1 MSCED
6 CSRGSDIVFALDSS
20 GSIGSN
26 TFHEMVKFL
35 EQIINSLNVDGND
48 SDPTVSRVGMLT
60 YSDSATIHFY
70 LNTYRKRTELLPA
83 LNVQYIGGTTNAAD
97 AIRYSSW
104 LSCFS
109 KSNYMTSFWL
119 IKFSFSLSLPL
130 FYTAVQCNVGY
141 YLLIHLST

>member
-1 MSCED
+1 MLCED
-6 CSRGSDIVFALDSS
+6 CSRGSDIVFVLDSS
-20 GSIGSN
+20 GSIGSVMV
-26 TFHEMVKFL
+26 HEMVKFL

-60 YSDSATIHFY
+60 YSDSATIHFH

-104 LSCFS
+104 LSCFC
-109 KSNYMTSFWL
+109 KV
-119 IKFSFSLSLPL
+119 IASLVHSGP
-130 FYTAVQCNVGY
+130 VCNVGD
-141 YLLIHLST
+141 YLLVHVST